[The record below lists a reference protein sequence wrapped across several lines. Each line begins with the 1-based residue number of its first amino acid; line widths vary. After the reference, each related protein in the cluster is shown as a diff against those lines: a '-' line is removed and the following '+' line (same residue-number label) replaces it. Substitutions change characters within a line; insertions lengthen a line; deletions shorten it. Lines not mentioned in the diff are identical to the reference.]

1 MKTRLILQSERAECG
16 LACIAMLASAH
27 GLEIDLPGLR
37 ARHFVSTKGTTL
49 KDLIGVARV
58 LQLETRALRCEIDEL
73 DQIRLPAMLHWRLD
87 HFVVL
92 VARRGKRYIINDPA
106 IGRVTVS
113 AEEMNRSFTGVALE
127 AWPSPTFAR
136 RDMRRKL
143 RLGAVIPRT
152 GGLVQSIFILF
163 LFAFGLQFISLS
175 LPILQ
180 QFVIDDA
187 LVSADRDL
195 LTVIAVAMSL
205 MLLGKAATV
214 AIRALV
220 QRNLSASLSVIVPSH
235 IFRHMA
241 DLPTA
246 WFEQRF
252 AADIM
257 NRVESGNTIHHTLTS
272 SVITVGIDS
281 IVAVVAIVVMLLY
294 SPILT
299 AIVVATFLVYGAVRA
314 LWYNMLREQ
323 SLGAIVQAAKV
334 QSVLLE
340 TMRGIATLKLFNA
353 VNLRHERYL
362 AFLSRSVRLQNKITT
377 SNVGFT
383 FAHDMVTGIETVL
396 VLVIGAG
403 AVMRGELTIGMLVAF
418 FSFRDHFINSAT
430 SLINVV
436 VEFRMLGIH
445 LDRLADIL
453 LTAREETQ
461 PLPYLGAPAVDGRV
475 ELRGVSFRYGAHEA
489 DVLKDC
495 SLVVEPGQCLAIIG
509 PSGAG
514 KSTLLKL
521 LSGQLRP
528 TEGQVLIDGEPVT
541 AIGLTRLRDLIG
553 VVRQDDVL
561 FSGTIAENIAMFD
574 TSPDHERIRAVAA
587 EARLLGEI
595 ERMPM
600 GFNTLVGDMGTGLSG
615 GQLQR
620 LMLARALYK
629 TPRILLLDEAT
640 SHLDLAN
647 EQSITANL
655 RKVGIT
661 QVIVAHR
668 PETIAKADRVVDIRE
683 INKAA
688 SANFAPLAVA

>member
-1 MKTRLILQSERAECG
+1 MRTRLILQSERAECG

-37 ARHFVSTKGTTL
+37 ARHFVSTKGATL
-49 KDLIGVARV
+49 KDLIGVARA

-106 IGRVTVS
+106 VGRCTVS
-113 AEEMNRSFTGVALE
+113 AEEMNRSFTGIVLE

-136 RDMRRKL
+136 RDLRRRL

-152 GGLVQSIFILF
+152 KGLVQSIVILF
-163 LFAFGLQFISLS
+163 VFAFGLQFISLS

-187 LVSADRDL
+187 LVTADENL
-195 LTVIAVAMSL
+195 LTIIAVAMSV
-205 MLLGKAATV
+205 MLLGKAAVV

-235 IFRHMA
+235 VFRHMA
-241 DLPTA
+241 ELPCA

-272 SVITVGIDS
+272 SIITVGIDS
-281 IVAVVAIVVMLLY
+281 IVAVIAIVVMVLY
-294 SPILT
+294 SPLLT
-299 AIVVATFLVYGAVRA
+299 VIVVASFLVYGAVRA

-323 SLGAIVQAAKV
+323 SQGAIVQAAKV

-340 TMRGIATLKLFNA
+340 TMRGIATLKLFNS

-362 AFLSRSVRLQNKITT
+362 AFLSRSVRLQSKIAT

-383 FAHDMVTGIETVL
+383 FAHDLVVGVETVL
-396 VLVIGAG
+396 VLVIGAR
-403 AVMRGELTIGMLVAF
+403 AVMRGELTVGMLVAF

-436 VEFRMLGIH
+436 VEFRMLSIH

-453 LTAREETQ
+453 LTPREEAEA
-461 PLPYLGAPAVDGRV
+461 LPYLGAPAVTGTI
-475 ELRGVSFRYGAHEA
+475 ELRAVAFRYGANEP

-495 SLVVEPGQCLAIIG
+495 SLAVEAGQCVAIVG

-528 TEGQVLIDGEPVT
+528 TEGQILINDEPIAT
-541 AIGLTRLRDLIG
+541 IGLSRLRDLIG

-574 TSPDHERIRAVAA
+574 ANPDHERIRAVAA
-587 EARLLGEI
+587 EVRLLGEI

-620 LMLARALYK
+620 LMLARAIYK
-629 TPRILLLDEAT
+629 KPRILLLDEAT
-640 SHLDLAN
+640 SHLDLTN
-647 EQSITANL
+647 EQGVTGNL
-655 RKVGIT
+655 RKLGVT

-688 SANFAPLAVA
+688 SNFAPLAVA